1 MQELNQALAKNLGVF
16 FEQVKLDVEKGLEDF
31 LLNNKSLLLEN
42 I

>member
-1 MQELNQALAKNLGVF
+1 MQELNVALAKNLGVF

-42 I
+42 A

>member
-31 LLNNKSLLLEN
+31 FLNNKSLLLEN